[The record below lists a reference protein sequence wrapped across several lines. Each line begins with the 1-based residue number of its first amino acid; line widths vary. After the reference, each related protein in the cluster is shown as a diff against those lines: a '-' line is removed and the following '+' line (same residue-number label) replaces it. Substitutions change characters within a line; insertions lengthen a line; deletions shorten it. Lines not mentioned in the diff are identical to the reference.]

1 MMCMNGYILFSMM
14 MSKGGMEN
22 VNNLSKKLLKLTYL
36 ILLIYSD
43 LLGTEQ

>member
-1 MMCMNGYILFSMM
+1 MKHHLIVSINDECIVLYF
-14 MSKGGMEN
+14 
-22 VNNLSKKLLKLTYL
+22 LTCL